1 MPARRRSSTR
11 PKGLRVAVLY
21 NHDPD
26 APTDVADVAHAADD
40 ITTALREGGYRP
52 TQVPV
57 DGAAPL
63 QALSK
68 AIDALRRSR
77 TELVFNLC
85 EAVGGRSAH
94 EPLVPHLL
102 ELAGLPYTGSSS
114 LGLGL
119 ALRKDRARLV
129 LAGAGVP
136 IAAGTQYDAV
146 PRRAP
151 ALVFPLFVKLAGED
165 ASVGIDAGS
174 VVHDF
179 HALARRV
186 ESLLARYPGPVLV
199 EEFIPG
205 REIYVSLVGPGPIA
219 LPPHEI
225 DFSGMPADV
234 PPIVTYAG
242 KWDPASPE
250 SLGSQ
255 PVRARR
261 LGKLGPELAAIA
273 RRVFMALGLTDYA
286 RVDFR
291 VDVAGRPYVIDV
303 NPNCDLSAGAGM
315 ARAAGFGGWSHAEL
329 VDRICR
335 SALLRSDRGV
345 ARRGPR
351 RRR

>member
-1 MPARRRSSTR
+1 MPARRRRSPRSR
-11 PKGLRVAVLY
+11 GLRVAVLY

-26 APTDVADVAHAADD
+26 APADVADVEHAAAD
-40 ITTALREGGYRP
+40 IEASLGEAGYRP
-52 TQVPV
+52 TKVAV
-57 DGAAPL
+57 DGTAPL
-63 QALSK
+63 PALTR
-68 AIDALRRSR
+68 AIEALVRAR

-102 ELAGLPYTGSSS
+102 ELAGLPYTGSGP

-119 ALRKDRARLV
+119 ALRKDRARRL

-136 IAAGTQYDAV
+136 SAAGTQYDAV

-151 ALVFPLFVKLAGED
+151 PLTFPLFVKLAGED

-186 ESLLARYPGPVLV
+186 DALLGRYTGPVLV

-205 REIYVSLVGPGPIA
+205 REIYVSLVGPGPTA

-225 DFSGMPADV
+225 DFSGMPAEC

-261 LGKLGPELAAIA
+261 LGRLGPELAAIA
-273 RRVFMALGLTDYA
+273 RRAFAALGLCDYA

-291 VDVAGRPYVIDV
+291 VDVAGRPFVIDV

-315 ARAAGFGGWSHAEL
+315 ARAARFGGWSHAEL

-335 SALLRSDRGV
+335 SALARHGA

-351 RRR
+351 RAR

>member
-1 MPARRRSSTR
+1 
-11 PKGLRVAVLY
+11 VLF

-26 APTDVADVAHAADD
+26 APADVADVAHAAAD
-40 ITTALREGGYRP
+40 IESSLRAAGYRASLVPLDGDAPLRAIVRAIEALRDAR
-52 TQVPV
+52 
-57 DGAAPL
+57 
-63 QALSK
+63 
-68 AIDALRRSR
+68 ID
-77 TELVFNLC
+77 LVFNLC
-85 EAVGGRSAH
+85 EAIGGRSAH
-94 EPLVPHLL
+94 EPLLPHLL
-102 ELAGLPYTGSSS
+102 ELAGLPYTGSGP

-129 LAGAGVP
+129 LVGAGVP
-136 IAAGTQYDAV
+136 IAAGMQYDEV

-151 ALVFPLFVKLAGED
+151 PLTFPLFCKLAGED

-179 HALARRV
+179 HALSRRV
-186 ESLLARYPGPVLV
+186 DALLARYSGPVLV

-205 REIYVSLVGPGPIA
+205 REIYVSLVGPGPLA

-225 DFSGMPADV
+225 DFSAMPAEC

-242 KWDPASPE
+242 KWDPSSPE

-261 LGKLGPELAAIA
+261 LGRLGPELAAIA
-273 RRVFMALGLTDYA
+273 RRTFLALGLSDYA

-291 VDVAGRPYVIDV
+291 VDVAGRPFVIDV
-303 NPNCDLSAGAGM
+303 NPNCDLSTGAGM
-315 ARAAGFGGWSHAEL
+315 ARAASFAGWSHAEL

-335 SALLRSDRGV
+335 SALARARRT
-345 ARRGPR
+345 RRGPR
-351 RRR
+351 RAR